1 MSWWRPVL
9 AAAAGLGAA
18 SAAAPLEWR
27 WMAPLAVAG
36 LVSAV
41 RAARL
46 RTGAA
51 VGLIFGLTYVLAL
64 ASWMRVIGT
73 DAWLLIGFAA
83 AGYYAVAGAGIAV
96 VARLRCWPLWVAA
109 WWVTVETVMAA
120 WPLGGFPWTRLAW
133 TTIDT
138 PLSRW
143 LPWIGASGASFVVA
157 LLGALLVTLSASL
170 LGMRSRSAA
179 SRGLEGRQLLL
190 TGLGLVGLVGFPVV
204 VAAPSLA
211 SSWESGQPAVRVAA
225 VQGDVPG
232 AGNDVVAVHR
242 QVTANHVT
250 ATTRLAQ
257 QVRDGDL
264 PRPDFVLWPENST
277 AVDPFS
283 DAATRSGIN
292 QATRA
297 IGVPTLVGAIVD
309 GRRAD
314 EVLNQGLVW
323 NTDGTVSERYTKRH
337 PVPFGEYIPFRK
349 QLAGLK
355 IGRLDMVPRD
365 MTPGTRT
372 RPLEI
377 AGALVADLVCFD
389 VAFDDSVTAQVRRGA
404 QLVTVQTS
412 NASFIGTAQLEQQ
425 FAISRLRALETGRTV
440 VVASTNGISGVIAPD
455 GSVVTRLRPRTT
467 DVAMATVPLIDRQT
481 AAVRLGPALTWM
493 ICLLGV
499 GAAAAGAGR
508 TRRRTA
514 GPLHTEREQLAEV
527 SEAAAA
533 ADGNR

>member
-18 SAAAPLEWR
+18 TAAAPLEWH
-27 WMAPLAVAG
+27 WAAPLAVAA

-41 RAARL
+41 RGAHL
-46 RTGAA
+46 RAGAA
-51 VGLIFGLTYVLAL
+51 SGVMFGLTYVLAL

-83 AGYYAVAGAGIAV
+83 ACYYAVAGGGIAL

-138 PLSRW
+138 PLAQW
-143 LPWIGASGASFVVA
+143 MPWIGASGTSFVIA
-157 LLGALLVTLSASL
+157 LIGALLSAL
-170 LGMRSRSAA
+170 IAAPMGERSGGAVHR
-179 SRGLEGRQLLL
+179 RIEGRRLLL
-190 TGLGLVGLVGFPVV
+190 TGLGLAGLVGFPVV
-204 VAAPSLA
+204 VAAPNLA
-211 SSWESGQPAVRVAA
+211 SSWEAGQPSVRVAA

-232 AGNDVVAVHR
+232 AGDDVVAVHR
-242 QVTANHVT
+242 QVTANHVA
-250 ATTRLAQ
+250 ATTRLGQ

-264 PRPDFVLWPENST
+264 APPDFVVWPENST
-277 AVDPFS
+277 AVDPFR
-283 DAATRSGIN
+283 DAETRSAIDR
-292 QATRA
+292 ATA
-297 IGVPTLVGAIVD
+297 AVGVPTLVGAIVD

-323 NTDGTVSERYTKRH
+323 NPDGTVSERYTKRH

-365 MTPGTRT
+365 MTPGTRS

-377 AGALVADLVCFD
+377 AGALVADLICFD

-455 GSVVTRLRPRTT
+455 GSVATRLRPRTT
-467 DVAMATVPLIDRQT
+467 DVAMATVALIDRQT
-481 AAVRLGPALTWM
+481 VAVRLGPYLTWM
-493 ICLLGV
+493 LCLLGV
-499 GAAAAGAGR
+499 GAAAVGAGR
-508 TRRRTA
+508 TQRRR
-514 GPLHTEREQLAEV
+514 GGQVSTELGQLAE
-527 SEAAAA
+527 AAARAAA
-533 ADGNR
+533 ADRNG